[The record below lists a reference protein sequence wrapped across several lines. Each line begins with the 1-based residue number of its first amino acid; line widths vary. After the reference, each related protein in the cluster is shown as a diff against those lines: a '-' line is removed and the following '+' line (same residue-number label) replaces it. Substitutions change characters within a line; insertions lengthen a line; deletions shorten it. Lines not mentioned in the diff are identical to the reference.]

1 MFTALVVVALGVL
14 LCAAVYFGVR
24 QIRMLQAEVVSL
36 HRTQTLACTTAEIED
51 VVHGMLP
58 YVIEEAAEAAAQSL
72 SMSSTSSVTGLQC
85 SEPNG
90 KCNMADAYG
99 QAEDKGDHKD
109 DRRDND
115 NAGGGADGRA
125 DGGADGRAGSQ
136 DDSHVTGTRP
146 TSTRAATAVAEAKYA
161 AVREATT
168 EQ

>member
-58 YVIEEAAEAAAQSL
+58 YVIDEAAEAAAQSL
-72 SMSSTSSVTGLQC
+72 SMSSTSSVTRLQC

-90 KCNMADAYG
+90 KCNMANVHH

-109 DRRDND
+109 DRRDD
-115 NAGGGADGRA
+115 DSTGGGADGRA
-125 DGGADGRAGSQ
+125 GTQ
-136 DDSHVTGTRP
+136 DDGHVSGTRP

-168 EQ
+168 DQ